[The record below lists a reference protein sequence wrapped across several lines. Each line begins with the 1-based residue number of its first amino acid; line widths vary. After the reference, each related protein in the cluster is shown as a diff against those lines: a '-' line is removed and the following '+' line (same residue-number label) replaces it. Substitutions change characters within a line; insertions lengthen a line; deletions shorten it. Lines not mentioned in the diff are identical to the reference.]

1 MPIDSNIALGFRP
14 TTELQIQSPINQMA
28 QLMQLRQAQSQ
39 NELAQY
45 QLGATQR
52 AEEQQS
58 NLYNASRKP
67 DFKLDLQTAIQYG
80 PPGIA
85 AYKAQQESAKL
96 QGEVDAQQRKAAADR
111 ADAFSTALAPLVV
124 AVKAKK
130 PITHQDVFGQA
141 TRLVAQGLLRQEDL
155 AAIPM
160 NADKLPDFVM
170 NMATATENSRKAL
183 GLFMP
188 KNVRQEAGGKI
199 VTIQDNPM
207 LEGYGLPIQGMDITK
222 TATISDIT
230 GQEQLAFAKAK
241 FAFEKA
247 NPTLSIQED
256 PSGLVAVN
264 TITGM
269 AKPVVYGPTGFQAA
283 PVAPSV
289 MRQGA
294 GMPSARTPAIPG
306 MTSVLDQNVAP
317 AVSPTPTTGVPLAGA
332 RVMGKGESLTEGE
345 RKSAALLQR
354 LRGSQNQ
361 LTQALLDDPK
371 AAGPQ
376 AFATAVSKLSKTGAN
391 LLNTEARQRVEAAQ
405 LDILDA
411 ALTLGTGAAYTKEQL
426 EGYRQ
431 AYFPAYGDEPKTIAD
446 KQARLQNVIDAANF
460 AAGKAAK
467 QVPMPAP
474 AVTGSDVRSAADKI
488 LKGTSNG
495 NR

>member
-1 MPIDSNIALGFRP
+1 M
-14 TTELQIQSPINQMA
+14 
-28 QLMQLRQAQSQ
+28 
-39 NELAQY
+39 
-45 QLGATQR
+45 
-52 AEEQQS
+52 
-58 NLYNASRKP
+58 
-67 DFKLDLQTAIQYG
+67 
-80 PPGIA
+80 
-85 AYKAQQESAKL
+85 SA
-96 QGEVDAQQRKAAADR
+96 
-111 ADAFSTALAPLVV
+111 
-124 AVKAKK
+124 
-130 PITHQDVFGQA
+130 
-141 TRLVAQGLLRQEDL
+141 VAQGPQAL
-155 AAIPM
+155 ADAINKSKLGNEKFMEM
-160 NADKLPDFVM
+160 NKPVTFAQD
-170 NMATATENSRKAL
+170 T
-183 GLFMP
+183 G
-188 KNVRQEAGGKI
+188 AGGRI
-199 VTIQDNPM
+199 
-207 LEGYGLPIQGMDITK
+207 LERAGLGGAATVVPGSEFTK
-222 TATISDIT
+222 TQTFAD
-230 GQEQLAFAKAK
+230 QNAAARLAFDKAK
-241 FAFEKA
+241 FAYEKA
-247 NPTLSIQED
+247 NPGKTIHED
-256 PSGLVAVN
+256 ASGLLAIDKNGVA
-264 TITGM
+264 T
-269 AKPVVYGPTGFQAA
+269 PVVYGPMGIQPAPAA
-283 PVAPSV
+283 AAPSV
-289 MRQGA
+289 VRQGA
-294 GMPSARTPAIPG
+294 GMPGQRMPAIPG

-317 AVSPTPTTGVPLAGA
+317 AVSQTPTAGVPLAGA

-376 AFATAVSKLSKTGAN
+376 AFATAVGKLSKTGAN

-488 LKGTSNG
+488 LKGTPNG

>member
-1 MPIDSNIALGFRP
+1 
-14 TTELQIQSPINQMA
+14 
-28 QLMQLRQAQSQ
+28 
-39 NELAQY
+39 
-45 QLGATQR
+45 
-52 AEEQQS
+52 
-58 NLYNASRKP
+58 
-67 DFKLDLQTAIQYG
+67 
-80 PPGIA
+80 
-85 AYKAQQESAKL
+85 
-96 QGEVDAQQRKAAADR
+96 
-111 ADAFSTALAPLVV
+111 
-124 AVKAKK
+124 
-130 PITHQDVFGQA
+130 
-141 TRLVAQGLLRQEDL
+141 
-155 AAIPM
+155 
-160 NADKLPDFVM
+160 
-170 NMATATENSRKAL
+170 
-183 GLFMP
+183 
-188 KNVRQEAGGKI
+188 
-199 VTIQDNPM
+199 
-207 LEGYGLPIQGMDITK
+207 LPIQGMDITK

-230 GQEQLAFAKAK
+230 GQEQLALARAK

-264 TITGM
+264 TRTGM
-269 AKPVVYGPTGFQAA
+269 AMPVVYGPTGFQAA
-283 PVAPSV
+283 PAAAPTAPSV
-289 MRQGA
+289 VRQQGA
-294 GMPSARTPAIPG
+294 GMPGQRVSAIPG
-306 MTSVLDQNVAP
+306 MTSVLDQTVAP
-317 AVSPTPTTGVPLAGA
+317 AVSQTPTAGVPLAGA

-345 RKSAALLQR
+345 RKSASLLQR

-376 AFATAVSKLSKTGAN
+376 AFATAVGKLSKTGAN

-431 AYFPAYGDEPKTIAD
+431 SYFPAYGDEPKTIAD

-488 LKGTSNG
+488 LKGTPNG